1 MEASAAAE
9 AAVDFVGEEA
19 EASAVGEVGFHP
31 AGRAVEDS
39 LEVVI
44 VHLLRLAPQRQAV
57 RPRRPDRLLRLARR
71 CRVEEALIVQLPVV
85 AEPHDRMWCI
95 GRKGAPGNSISGL
108 DLSFSRA
115 VVFRGRT

>member
-9 AAVDFVGEEA
+9 AAADFVGEEA
-19 EASAVGEVGFHP
+19 EVSAVGEVVFLP

-39 LEVVI
+39 PEVAI
-44 VHLLRLAPQRQAV
+44 VRLLRLVPQRQVA
-57 RPRRPDRLLRLARR
+57 RPRRPDRLLPLVRR
-71 CRVEEALIVQLPVV
+71 CRVEETLIVQLPVV

-95 GRKGAPGNSISGL
+95 GLKGAPGNSISGL